1 MMAMMIVEQCK
12 LGCVV
17 DKVNRLGDIDRWIL
31 VYPQVMWL
39 EGEEVKLKGLWKV
52 KYTEEG
58 WRWLKEEGE
67 KVRAWDGMMLD
78 ELWGDKAYRVVY
90 SFNNYVKSVR
100 EEGGKVVES
109 IVVMAVDPCD
119 VMSGMDGVRVVRFMK
134 VDGVIPYGKIV
145 KGCI

>member
-1 MMAMMIVEQCK
+1 MVMKIVEQCK
-12 LGCVV
+12 LGCMV
-17 DKVNRLGDIDRWIL
+17 DEVDGLGEIDRWIL
-31 VYPQVMWL
+31 VYPQPMWL

-67 KVRAWDGMMLD
+67 KVRIWDEMMLD
-78 ELWGDKAYRVVY
+78 ELWGDKEYRVVY

-100 EEGGKVVES
+100 EEGGKVMES

-119 VMSGMDGVRVVRFMK
+119 VMCGMDGVRVVRLMK
-134 VDGVIPYGKIV
+134 GDGVIPYGKIV
-145 KGCI
+145 KGCG

>member
-1 MMAMMIVEQCK
+1 MVMKIVEQCK

-17 DKVNRLGDIDRWIL
+17 DEVDGLGEIDRWIL
-31 VYPQVMWL
+31 VYPQPMWL

-67 KVRAWDGMMLD
+67 KVRIWDEMMLD
-78 ELWGDKAYRVVY
+78 ELWGDKVYRVVY
-90 SFNNYVKSVR
+90 SFNNYVNTVK

-109 IVVMAVDPCD
+109 VVMMAVDPYD
-119 VMSGMDGVRVVRFMK
+119 VMCGMDGVMVVRFMK

-145 KGCI
+145 KGCG